1 LIRVLV
7 VDDSAFMRKAITEM
21 IESDPALKV
30 IGTARDGED
39 AIEKVKSL
47 KPDFVTLDIEM
58 PKMDG
63 IEALRV
69 IMRDCPT
76 KVLMCSSLT
85 TEGSR
90 EAFRAM
96 KIGAC
101 DFIAKDASNVSFTI
115 KDMQNDL
122 VAKIKAISGVDT
134 SGLGALGGL
143 SGKKTSPSP
152 RPKPAPALKP
162 MASKPS
168 AAGAHVSRRIP
179 YYKPGQ
185 FDLIV
190 IGSSTGGPPVLETL
204 LSQLPVDITV
214 PIIIAQHMPKLFTKS
229 MSERLDSLSPLTVVL
244 GESGMPL
251 YPGTVYI
258 GEGGRHIRI
267 LKSSA
272 GRMALEIS
280 ENPADALYKPSVNE
294 LFASASKAV
303 GNKCLGVMCTGMGD
317 DGVIGAKPLKGAG
330 GKLLAQ
336 NESTCVVYGMPKA
349 VVDAGFADA
358 ALAPDQ
364 IAQALARL
372 APSQA
377 KEAAKFGLTG

>member
-1 LIRVLV
+1 
-7 VDDSAFMRKAITEM
+7 MRKAITEM

-69 IMRDCPT
+69 IMRECPT

-96 KIGAC
+96 KIGAS

-134 SGLGALGGL
+134 SGLNAL
-143 SGKKTSPSP
+143 SGRKITAKPVP
-152 RPKPAPALKP
+152 RSSPAPA
-162 MASKPS
+162 SKP
-168 AAGAHVSRRIP
+168 AAPKPSTPGAHASRRIP

-185 FDLIV
+185 FDLLV

-204 LSQLPVDITV
+204 LGQLPVDITA
-214 PIIIAQHMPKLFTKS
+214 PIVIAQHMPKLFTKS
-229 MSERLDSLSPLTVVL
+229 MAERLDSLSPLTVVQ

-251 YPGTVYI
+251 FSGTVYI
-258 GEGGRHIRI
+258 GEGGQHIRI

-280 ENPADALYKPSVNE
+280 EDPAEALYKPSVNE
-294 LFASASKAV
+294 LFASAAKAV

-336 NESTCVVYGMPKA
+336 NEATCVVYGMPKA
-349 VVDAGFADA
+349 VVDAGLADA

-377 KEAAKFGLTG
+377 KEAEKYGLAG